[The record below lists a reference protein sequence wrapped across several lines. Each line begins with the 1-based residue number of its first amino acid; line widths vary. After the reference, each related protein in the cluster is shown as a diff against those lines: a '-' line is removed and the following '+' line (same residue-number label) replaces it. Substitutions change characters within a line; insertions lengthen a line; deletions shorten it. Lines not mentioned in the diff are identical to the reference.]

1 METVAEPSL
10 KEILEFALSLSKEAG
25 KYILP
30 FWKNAAVAHKADGSE
45 VTEADR
51 GAERLLRRRIAECYP
66 NHAILGEEFGGDPVR
81 DAEHLWLIDPV
92 DGTASFAIGLPLF
105 GTLIG
110 YLRRGEPQVG
120 VVGAHA
126 LGETV
131 YAATGQGCW
140 YQRDGGDAQ
149 PARTSAMTELDG
161 AFVVSTSIEHTDLDP
176 RHPKTSVRLSRLFS
190 QARRF
195 RWSGDCINY
204 ALLCQGRIDVAI
216 DPRMN
221 PWDIAAVVP
230 CVREAGGVLTS
241 LEGNEDVIW
250 QPSLVASANPTLHA
264 KILEVLRPV

>member
-1 METVAEPSL
+1 MPVN
-10 KEILEFALSLSKEAG
+10 G
-25 KYILP
+25 
-30 FWKNAAVAHKADGSE
+30 V
-45 VTEADR
+45 
-51 GAERLLRRRIAECYP
+51 RR
-66 NHAILGEEFGGDPVR
+66 
-81 DAEHLWLIDPV
+81 
-92 DGTASFAIGLPLF
+92 
-105 GTLIG
+105 
-110 YLRRGEPQVG
+110 VG
-120 VVGAHA
+120 VIGAHA

-140 YQRDGGDAQ
+140 YQRDGGNAQ
-149 PARTSAMTELDG
+149 PARTSATTELDG